1 MSTSLRDLLADP
13 ALGLS
18 PLVAGDIDRPIRWVH
33 VTELADASPYLA
45 GNELVLTA
53 GVWRGRG
60 TSALD
65 FVRALETR
73 SVAGIAYGLLDAAER
88 VPEALIRAC
97 RDEGVPLVVV
107 PVTTPF
113 IAISQWFVDHLANER
128 EAEVR
133 KTLRLTQD
141 LIAAAD
147 ASSSD
152 EALRS
157 VARLLRQATGRNAW
171 ISDPSGRVLARSGS
185 TEHAAAGAARS
196 AVAAGRRAE
205 TVSDAGSPWL
215 VRFLHSGSRT
225 TAVMGLAGTED
236 DLVVRGRLDAALPVV
251 GLVFARERAIRES
264 ERRLA
269 GELVSLVLSRQQQAA
284 EARLVTYGLDPGGAL
299 LAIVCAVPD
308 GDRSLTAAEDW
319 LARAAGTD
327 GVVALRG
334 EELYAV
340 LDASHVGSPLEAG
353 SIAAG
358 LVRDAGAL
366 AAGVG
371 AVSAGLGRLRRSLV
385 QAQQACELARRR
397 GGGTVLSH
405 ELAGSHALL
414 LALQDEDVI
423 DAFRDAL
430 LAPLEDYEQR
440 HGTDLL
446 ATLRAFLSSGGRWQQ
461 TADELKMHVNTLRHR
476 LERVEQLTGR
486 KLDATSDRVDLWLAL
501 ESSAARPTRSLPAPR
516 LD

>member
-1 MSTSLRDLLADP
+1 MPTSLRDLLADP
-13 ALGLS
+13 ALGLT
-18 PLVAGDIDRPIRWVH
+18 PLVEGDIDRPIRWVH

-45 GNELVLTA
+45 GDELVLTA

-97 RDEGVPLVVV
+97 RDESVPLVVV

-157 VARLLRQATGRNAW
+157 VARLLRQATGRDAW

-196 AVAAGRRAE
+196 AVDAGQRAE

-215 VRFLHSGSRT
+215 VRFLRSRSRT

-269 GELVSLVLSRQQQAA
+269 GELVSLVLSRQQEAA
-284 EARLVTYGLDPGGAL
+284 EARLVTYGLDPAGAL
-299 LAIVCAVPD
+299 LAIVCAVAD

-319 LARAAGTD
+319 LARAGTD

-353 SIAAG
+353 SITAG
-358 LVRDAGAL
+358 LVKDAGAI

-371 AVSAGLGRLRRSLV
+371 AVSPGLGRLRRSLV

-446 ATLRAFLSSGGRWQQ
+446 ATLRAFLASGGRWQQ
-461 TADELKMHVNTLRHR
+461 TADELTMHVNTLRNR
-476 LERVEQLTGR
+476 LGRVEQLTGR

-501 ESSAARPTRSLPAPR
+501 ESSAARPTRSLPASR